1 MIEDMRVIMDDR
13 KLQTIEQIKKY
24 LEGSD
29 EVEYRGVSGIDRY
42 RWVESVLR
50 RFKYAKLRRSEK
62 GVIRKYLEKMT
73 GYSRSQV
80 CRLIGRYNGEGE
92 LKPRAYARHRF
103 PGKYTRADMKLLA
116 KTDELHGFLSG
127 AATRRI
133 LYRECHQF
141 GHREYQN
148 ISQISVAHLYNLRR
162 ENARLGLGK
171 QYTRTRPVVSRIG
184 ERAKPD
190 PQGLP
195 GHIRV
200 DTIHQGDL
208 ERIKGIYHINVV
220 DEVTQWETVISVG
233 KISEAHMIPALQE
246 LFGQIPFVIR
256 GFHSDN
262 GSEYVNHPAL
272 RLLNSLLIRF
282 TRSRPRHSNDNGLVE
297 TKNGWV
303 VRKNLGYSYIPPRNV
318 SDLNDFYR
326 EVFNLYINFH
336 RPCLFPVT
344 ITDAKGKIKKTYPYR
359 EVMTPYEK
367 LKSLPGADKC
377 LAPGVSWKE
386 LDAIANEMSDNEFA
400 ERMVQ
405 ARFDLFD
412 KIYTQQTDCLKLGS

>member
-1 MIEDMRVIMDDR
+1 MIGDMRLIMDDK
-13 KLQTIEQIKKY
+13 KLETVEKIKKF

-29 EVEYRGVSGIDRY
+29 EVEYQGLSGIDRY
-42 RWVESVLR
+42 RWIELVLR

-80 CRLIGRYNGEGE
+80 CRLIGRFNNEGE
-92 LKPRAYARHRF
+92 LKPKAYIRHRF
-103 PGKYTRADMKLLA
+103 PGKYTRADMELLA

-127 AATRRI
+127 AATKRI
-133 LYRECHQF
+133 LYRECQQF
-141 GHREYQN
+141 GHKEYEN
-148 ISQISVAHLYNLRR
+148 ISRISVAHLYNLRKK
-162 ENARLGLGK
+162 NARLGLGK
-171 QYTRTRPVVSRIG
+171 KFTKTRRTASQIG

-190 PQGLP
+190 PQGVP

-208 ERIKGIYHINVV
+208 GRIKGIYHINVV
-220 DEVTQWETVISVG
+220 DEVTQWETVISVQN
-233 KISEAHMIPALQE
+233 ISEAHMIPALTE

-262 GSEYVNHPAL
+262 GSEFVNHPAL

-282 TRSRPRHSNDNGLVE
+282 TKSRPRHSNDNGLVE

-303 VRKNLGYSYIPPRNV
+303 VRKNLGYSYIPPRHV
-318 SDLNDFYR
+318 GELNDYYR
-326 EVFNLYINFH
+326 EVFNLYVNFH

-344 ITDAKGKIKKTYPYR
+344 ITDSKGRIRKKYPYQ

-367 LKSLPGADKC
+367 LKSLPGAEKC
-377 LAPGVSWKE
+377 LVPGVTWKE

-412 KIYTQQTDCLKLGS
+412 RIDTRQTDCLKLDS

>member
-1 MIEDMRVIMDDR
+1 MIEDMRLIMDDR
-13 KLQTIEQIKKY
+13 KIQTIEQIKKY

-29 EVEYRGVSGIDRY
+29 EVEYRRLSGTDRY
-42 RWVESVLR
+42 RWMETVLW
-50 RFKYAKLRRSEK
+50 RFNYHKLRRWEK
-62 GVIRKYLEKMT
+62 GVIREYLEKMT
-73 GYSRSQV
+73 GYSRAQV
-80 CRLIGRYNGEGE
+80 CRLIGRFNNEGE
-92 LKPRAYARHRF
+92 LRPREYIRHRF
-103 PGKYTRADMKLLA
+103 PGKYTRADMELLA

-127 AATRRI
+127 AATKRI
-133 LYRECHQF
+133 LYREYHQF
-141 GHREYQN
+141 GHQEYEN
-148 ISQISVAHLYNLRR
+148 VSQISIAHLYNLRQK
-162 ENARLGLGK
+162 NARLGLGK
-171 QYTRTRPVVSRIG
+171 QYTKTRPVVSRIG

-190 PQGLP
+190 PQGIP
-195 GHIRV
+195 GYIRV
-200 DTIHQGDL
+200 DTIHQGDWGKL
-208 ERIKGIYHINVV
+208 KGIYHINVV
-220 DEVTQWETVISVG
+220 DEVMQWETVISVE
-233 KISEAHMIPALQE
+233 KISEAHMIPALKE

-282 TRSRPRHSNDNGLVE
+282 TKSRPGHSNDNGLVE

-303 VRKNLGYSYIPPRNV
+303 VRKNLGYTYIPPRNV
-318 SDLNDFYR
+318 SDLNDFYQ

-344 ITDAKGKIKKTYPYR
+344 ITDAKGKIKKTYPYQG
-359 EVMTPYEK
+359 VMTPYEK
-367 LKSLPGADKC
+367 LKSLPGADQC

-400 ERMVQ
+400 ERMVH

-412 KIYTQQTDCLKLGS
+412 RIHTRQTDCLKLDS